1 VKKILLL
8 LVVIPVA
15 VFFLPLKALDLP
27 ALKGY
32 VNDYADIISPSAQD
46 KLETRLRSIEAS
58 DSTQIVIVTVNSLE
72 GVPIEDFGIKL
83 AEKWKI
89 GQVKRDNGV
98 LFIVSKTDKR
108 MRIEVGRG
116 LEGVLTDLR
125 AGRIIDN
132 VVRPRFQSGD
142 FDGGFIDGA
151 EAIIS
156 ACRGEFKNDK
166 PKSASKGSGIGTPII
181 LIMIGIYIAIVVI
194 SNISKVLA
202 AGVGAVALP
211 LLVSFGLFPL
221 GLIGII
227 VAAVIGLILGFII
240 PQIPIGGGGTSSG
253 GGFWSG
259 SSSSGDS
266 GFSGGG
272 GSFGGGGSSGGW

>member
-8 LVVIPVA
+8 LVAIPVV

-32 VNDYADIISPSAQD
+32 VNDYAGIISPAAKE
-46 KLETRLRSIEAS
+46 KLATRMEAIEAS
-58 DSTQIVIVTVNSLE
+58 DSTQIAIVTVNSLE
-72 GVPIEDFGIKL
+72 GIPIEDFGIQL

-89 GQVKRDNGV
+89 GRAKKDNGV
-98 LFIVSKTDKR
+98 LFIVSKGDKK

-125 AGRIIDN
+125 AGRIIDTI
-132 VVRPRFQSGD
+132 VRPRFQSGD
-142 FDGGFIDGA
+142 FDAGFLEGT

-156 ACRGEFKNDK
+156 ACRGEFKNDS
-166 PKSASKGSGIGTPII
+166 PKSSSKKGNGIGTPLI
-181 LIMIGIYIAIVVI
+181 LIMIAVYFAIVMLSTKSRI
-194 SNISKVLA
+194 LA
-202 AGVGAVALP
+202 AGVGAAALP
-211 LLVSFGLFPL
+211 LIVTFGLFSL

-227 VAAVIGLILGFII
+227 IAGVVGLILGFII
-240 PQIPIGGGGTSSG
+240 PMIPIGGGGSSSG

-259 SSSSGDS
+259 GSGS
-266 GFSGGG
+266 GGGFSGGG